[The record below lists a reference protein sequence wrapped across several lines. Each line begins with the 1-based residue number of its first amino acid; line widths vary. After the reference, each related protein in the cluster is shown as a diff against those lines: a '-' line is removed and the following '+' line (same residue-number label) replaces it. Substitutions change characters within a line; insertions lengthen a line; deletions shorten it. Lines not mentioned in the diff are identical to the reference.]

1 MIILANKLKCKLSS
15 FRNIDL
21 TLPSFMS
28 VSFYFENNFMIIISK
43 YKFFFKKNNIYIK
56 KSQCEKKMYF
66 YFRFSYKFFLISIH
80 TII

>member
-43 YKFFFKKNNIYIK
+43 YKFFFKKIIFILRNLNVRK
-56 KSQCEKKMYF
+56 KCTSILDS
-66 YFRFSYKFFLISIH
+66 RINFFLFLFI
-80 TII
+80 